1 MQDCELIEK
10 IKLGEMAA
18 FHKLFQ
24 RYKNLVI
31 NVCYRLVGNKN
42 EAEDLTQ
49 DVFIKIFKS
58 AKHFKHRSS
67 VATWIYRIA
76 INRSLNHLRERKY
89 QRWISLDRD
98 SAVEEFKMIELVAED
113 CVEADVQK
121 QEQERIVLRAIN
133 SLPSEQRVAV
143 MLQRYEGLSCQ
154 EIASIQNC
162 SVGAVQA
169 RLHRAKKNLYQKL
182 LPFLNDLK

>member
-1 MQDCELIEK
+1 
-10 IKLGEMAA
+10 
-18 FHKLFQ
+18 
-24 RYKNLVI
+24 
-31 NVCYRLVGNKN
+31 
-42 EAEDLTQ
+42 
-49 DVFIKIFKS
+49 
-58 AKHFKHRSS
+58 
-67 VATWIYRIA
+67 
-76 INRSLNHLRERKY
+76 
-89 QRWISLDRD
+89 
-98 SAVEEFKMIELVAED
+98 MIELVAED